1 LRGQW
6 LGINLTKG
14 SYTFTGELG
23 HAANNFYTAKLT
35 LGSSY
40 KIENLE
46 AKNLTASADF

>member
-1 LRGQW
+1 

-14 SYTFTGELG
+14 SYSFTGELG
-23 HAANNFYTAKLT
+23 HAANNFYTSKLN

-46 AKNLTASADF
+46 AKNLTAYSDF

>member
-1 LRGQW
+1 

-23 HAANNFYTAKLT
+23 HAANNFYTAKLD
-35 LGSSY
+35 LGKSF

-46 AKNLTASADF
+46 AKSLTASADF